1 MSIPKL
7 TAVLTFCALALAHV
21 TASSQP
27 VETATATATAPAAP
41 VPASA
46 PVDGKALAERF
57 IRPTGNKGVVALVF
71 DDNGNVIA
79 VTREGRTVPTCQVCT
94 PELERKYGPRCAK
107 ARRVSDLK
115 SLLDDKPASAAL
127 PPPVCDKLA
136 NTTIEDVNPI
146 SAIKHTGS
154 QCISFFF
161 NANGQAQ
168 VYQYCW

>member
-1 MSIPKL
+1 MSTHKL
-7 TAVLTFCALALAHV
+7 TAVLAFCALALAHV
-21 TASSQP
+21 AASSQP
-27 VETATATATAPAAP
+27 VETATAQAFAPA
-41 VPASA
+41 PASA

-94 PELERKYGPRCAK
+94 PEMERRYGPRCAK
-107 ARRVSDLK
+107 ARHVSDLK
-115 SLLDDKPASAAL
+115 SMLDDKPASAAL
-127 PPPVCDKLA
+127 PPLVCDKLD

-146 SAIKHTGS
+146 SAVKHTGS